1 MCRIMCLTMIEL
13 SKMVDTSDEWIMQRI
28 GIKERRILK
37 EKGKATSYM
46 GAKAIKEL
54 LKKTGTDP
62 QDIQILICATIT
74 ADMHFPA
81 TANLISDKVGLVNA
95 FSYDLSVLPV
105 RDFYSAWKPAGGS
118 LNQVAIQKSNRS
130 GCRYDVGR
138 NRLFRPYHLSAFR

>member
-1 MCRIMCLTMIEL
+1 MTRIRAAITGVGGYVPDYVLDNIEL

-62 QDIQILICATIT
+62 Q
-74 ADMHFPA
+74 
-81 TANLISDKVGLVNA
+81 IS
-95 FSYDLSVLPV
+95 S
-105 RDFYSAWKPAGGS
+105 
-118 LNQVAIQKSNRS
+118 
-130 GCRYDVGR
+130 C
-138 NRLFRPYHLSAFR
+138 